1 MIHFTDHRYVEI
13 GKSLMHRRL
22 LVVTIGLCVGILFLS
37 IFRLESAPPFWFDE
51 GWTLTAARNW
61 LEKSHYGPFL
71 NGRPAPRG
79 MEGAFTYT
87 APIAAAFR
95 LFGVGVYQGR
105 LVAVV
110 FALCTLALLCH
121 LTWRLC
127 GVSIAVATLAILTL
141 MPAYPGLHP
150 IVIGRQVLGEMPAF
164 FYLLAGYTCL
174 LLLASGRDSLAVLL
188 ASFFWSLAINTK
200 TQILP
205 FFSVS
210 ILVPLMLL
218 LFYKRWRLLLLLG
231 STFILSLLGS
241 ELVISVWG
249 AWIRSQTVPRVPV
262 SGMYNVVALVDSL
275 PARLF
280 ALIVLISFGL
290 PTLLGLCFGVWSFF
304 KTKNRLESHLDFI
317 RFSLLVLASS
327 WFAWYLLMSVGW
339 IRYLFPPIL
348 FGSIF
353 LAELL
358 CALTN
363 KFDFSTA
370 TKQALSLFSRCQF
383 NRRSLG
389 ALLAVL
395 IIGVS
400 VPRTLYMF
408 YRVYFLDADVSVK
421 EAAQFLNTHT
431 APKALIET
439 YDSELFFF
447 LERPYH
453 FPEDQLHVQLIR
465 RTFLYENDLK
475 IDYDPLSANPGYLVV
490 GPHSKQWKLYEPAL
504 QNGAFRLIKTYSRY
518 QIYERVR

>member
-71 NGRPAPRG
+71 NGRPASRG

-87 APIAAAFR
+87 VPIAIAFR
-95 LFGVGVYQGR
+95 VFGVGVYQGR
-105 LVAVV
+105 LVGVV
-110 FALCTLALLCH
+110 FALLTLALLCH
-121 LTWRLC
+121 LTWRLYD
-127 GVSIAVATLAILTL
+127 GSIAVAALATLTL
-141 MPAYPGLHP
+141 MSPYPALHP
-150 IVIGRQVLGEMPAF
+150 IVLGRQVLGEMPAF

-174 LLLASGRDSLAVLL
+174 LLLAPGRNSLAVLL
-188 ASFFWSLAINTK
+188 ASFFWALAINTK
-200 TQILP
+200 AQILP
-205 FFSVS
+205 FWSVS
-210 ILVPLMLL
+210 ILLPLMLML
-218 LFYKRWRLLLLLG
+218 LYKRWRLALLLG
-231 STFILSLLGS
+231 STFIFSCAGS
-241 ELVISVWG
+241 EVSISLWN
-249 AWIRSQTVPRVPV
+249 ALIKSQTVPRIPL
-262 SGMYNVVALVDSL
+262 SGLYNAVALVASL

-280 ALIVLISFGL
+280 ALIVLVLFGQ
-290 PTLLGLCFGVWSFF
+290 PTLLGLCFGVWSFL
-304 KTKNRLESHLDFI
+304 KGNNRLENHLDII
-317 RFSLLVLASS
+317 RFSLLILASS
-327 WFAWYLLMSVGW
+327 WFAWYLFMSVGW
-339 IRYLFPPIL
+339 IRYFFPVIL

-353 LAELL
+353 LADLL
-358 CALTN
+358 CELTN
-363 KFDFSTA
+363 KFDFSA
-370 TKQALSLFSRCQF
+370 TIKQALSLLSRCQF